1 MQFIKGN
8 NIPITLQLIN
18 SDTTY
23 DKDATVTYDI
33 YSSDL
38 SSQPIA
44 ASSTTWNG
52 TLNCYYDN
60 LDVSVDWIGQSA
72 GNYVIKWNIS
82 GTDTFATT
90 LIEQV
95 SILNDISDIA
105 EGVWDELSEDNVKP
119 KSFGY
124 LVNTIQTDIK
134 RTLGLMH
141 ENIHIDTPTYDSDNN
156 LIGARVRI
164 YSNPDRVGTDLDV
177 IGTYDITSVAD
188 GAGKFTTWQQTQT
201 YTDVDTFLLEDG
213 YYLLLENG
221 ERLLLE

>member
-1 MQFIKGN
+1 MQFIKGH
-8 NIPITLQLIN
+8 NIPLTLQLIK
-18 SDTTY
+18 SDNTY
-23 DKDATVTYDI
+23 DEDATVTYNI

-44 ASSTTWNG
+44 TSSTTWNS

-60 LDVSVDWIGQSA
+60 LDVSIDWLDQSA
-72 GNYVIKWNIS
+72 GNYILKWNIS
-82 GTDTFATT
+82 DTDLFVSTM
-90 LIEQV
+90 IENL
-95 SILNDISDIA
+95 SILDDTSDIA
-105 EGVWDELSEDNVKP
+105 DAVWDELSEDNIKP

-141 ENIHIDTPTYDSDNN
+141 ENIHIDLPTYDSNDN

-164 YSNPDRVGTDLDV
+164 YSTPDRVGTDLNV
-177 IGTYDITSVAD
+177 IGTYDITSIAD
-188 GAGKFTTWQQTQT
+188 GAGKFVTWQQTKT
-201 YTDVDTFLLEDG
+201 YTDEDTFLLEDG
-213 YYLLLENG
+213 SYLLLENG